1 MTEPTD
7 TDEDLAIVTP
17 DAAARW
23 AVWIFLGTLLAA
35 IFGAVALFHLIASI
49 Y

>member
-1 MTEPTD
+1 MTNPPDE
-7 TDEDLAIVTP
+7 DEDLALVTP

-23 AVWIFLGTLLAA
+23 AVYVFLATLLAA
-35 IFGAVALFHLIASI
+35 IFGAVALVHLIASI

>member
-1 MTEPTD
+1 MTTPTD
-7 TDEDLAIVTP
+7 EDEDLAIVTP
-17 DAAARW
+17 DAAAKW
-23 AVWIFLGTLLAA
+23 AVYLFLGTLLAA